1 VFLSI
6 PYEININHFKTN
18 VNHYFHKI
26 INSFMK
32 KLCVIYLILTISG
45 CSIAPDRLD
54 SRSEDVVETAGM
66 MLGLHERRDR
76 AELASLMGVDPVR
89 TEWCAAFVNMILD
102 LHGIQGSET
111 VSPNPLLA
119 RSFLRWGQPVEKENI
134 TRGDIVVFPRGN
146 QGWQGHVG
154 FYVET
159 IIIDGVVHYA
169 ILGGNQ
175 DDNSVSVDLYPAR
188 RAIGI
193 RRQTSA

>member
-1 VFLSI
+1 
-6 PYEININHFKTN
+6 
-18 VNHYFHKI
+18 
-26 INSFMK
+26 M
-32 KLCVIYLILTISG
+32 ISG
-45 CSIAPDRLD
+45 CSVATDRLSPPPD
-54 SRSEDVVETAGM
+54 TVETAGM
-66 MLGLHERRDR
+66 LLGLHERRDR
-76 AELASLMGVDPVR
+76 AELTSLLGVDPVR

-102 LHGIQGSET
+102 LHGISGSES
-111 VSPNPLLA
+111 VSHNPLLA
-119 RSFLRWGQPVEKENI
+119 RSFLQWGDPVEKANI
-134 TRGDIVVFPRGN
+134 QRGDIVVFPRGN

-159 IIIDGVVHYA
+159 MIIDGIEYYA

>member
-1 VFLSI
+1 
-6 PYEININHFKTN
+6 
-18 VNHYFHKI
+18 
-26 INSFMK
+26 MK
-32 KLCVIYLILTISG
+32 KALLISLIFMISG
-45 CSIAPDRLD
+45 CSNAIDRLSPPPD
-54 SRSEDVVETAGM
+54 TVETAGM

-76 AELASLMGVDPVR
+76 SELKAMLGVDPVR
-89 TEWCAAFVNMILD
+89 TEWCAAFINMILD
-102 LHGIQGSET
+102 LHGIDGSES
-111 VSPNPLLA
+111 VSSNPLLA
-119 RSFLRWGQPVEKENI
+119 RSFLQWGQPVEKENI
-134 TRGDIVVFPRGN
+134 IRGDIVVFPRGN

-159 IIIDGVVHYA
+159 MIIDGIEYYA